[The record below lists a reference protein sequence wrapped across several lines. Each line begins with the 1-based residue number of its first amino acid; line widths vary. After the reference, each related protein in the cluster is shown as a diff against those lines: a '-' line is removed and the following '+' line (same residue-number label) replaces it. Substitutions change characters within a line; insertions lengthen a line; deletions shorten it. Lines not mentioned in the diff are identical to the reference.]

1 MKLLKF
7 TQFITEARISSHG
20 EGRIDQR
27 IYNLES
33 INLPKPARQFIRES
47 GFDINEVYSQ
57 LIEAI
62 KSEFKKSQDHI
73 EQTQFPS
80 GHKALPVVAPF
91 LKVEGARYPVTMA
104 VKSFSGEAGREIEKV
119 HTGERVFAYISDDVL
134 TTIKV
139 LPHGMSHK
147 DIKIDLENHLSRKGK
162 VGSVHVYELPEESV
176 NSVFELTEDGQVI
189 PEKRIT
195 FNPKILS
202 GEQQYSV
209 AAGRKIKVFIPF
221 LKDFAEC
228 TIESL
233 LNRDTF
239 REDRF
244 LKLGIVLPD
253 GRKIAKTLNPGD
265 AVELPIGENGDWVR
279 AKISDSLYVYDKRT
293 AEPVSLKAIPV

>member
-47 GFDINEVYSQ
+47 GFEINEVYSQ
-57 LIEAI
+57 LIDAI

-73 EQTQFPS
+73 ERTQFPS

-91 LKVEGARYPVTMA
+91 LKIDGTSYPVTMS
-104 VKSFSGEAGREIEKV
+104 VKSFSGELEKI

-139 LPHGMSHK
+139 LPHQMSHT
-147 DIKIDLENHLSRKGK
+147 DIQMDLENHLSRKGK
-162 VGSVHVYELPEESV
+162 TGSVHVYELPEESV

-195 FNPKILS
+195 CNPKILS